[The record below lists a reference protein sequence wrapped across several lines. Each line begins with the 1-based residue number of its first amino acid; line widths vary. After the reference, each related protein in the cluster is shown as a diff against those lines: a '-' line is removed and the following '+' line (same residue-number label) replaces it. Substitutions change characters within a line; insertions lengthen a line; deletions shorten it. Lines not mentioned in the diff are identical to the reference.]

1 MAKTYLTDEGFKKL
15 KEELEYLK
23 TVKRQEVA
31 RRIHEAKEL
40 GDLSENAEYSAAKDA
55 KAETEVRV
63 SEIEQ
68 LLKDAII
75 IAEPKKIGVVQVGST
90 IVVDSGSGSR
100 KYTIVGRNEANPS
113 EGKISNE
120 SPLGAAFLGKKTN
133 DKVNVITPKGVTVY
147 KIKSINQTL

>member
-1 MAKTYLTDEGFKKL
+1 MAKTYLTEDGFKKL

-23 TVKRQEVA
+23 TAKRQDAA
-31 RRIHEAKEL
+31 RRIQEAKEL

-55 KAETEVRV
+55 KAETEARV

-68 LLKDAII
+68 ILKEAII
-75 IAEPKKIGVVQVGST
+75 IEEPKKIGVVQVGST
-90 IVVDSGSGSR
+90 ITVDNSAGSR
-100 KYTIVGRNEANPS
+100 KYMIVGRNEANPA

-133 DKVNVITPKGVTVY
+133 DKVNVSTPKGNIVY

>member
-1 MAKTYLTDEGFKKL
+1 MAKTYLTEDGFKKL
-15 KEELEYLK
+15 KEEIEYLK
-23 TVKRQEVA
+23 TIKRQEAA
-31 RRIHEAKEL
+31 RRIQEAKEL

-55 KAETEVRV
+55 KAETEARV

-68 LLKDAII
+68 ILKEAMII
-75 IAEPKKIGVVQVGST
+75 EEPKKIGVVQVGST
-90 IVVDSGSGSR
+90 IVIGNGAGNR
-100 KYTIVGRNEANPS
+100 KYTIVGRNEANPA

-133 DKVNVITPKGVTVY
+133 DKVSVNTPKGNIAY

>member
-1 MAKTYLTDEGFKKL
+1 MAKTYLTEDGFKKL

-23 TVKRQEVA
+23 TAKRQEIA
-31 RRIHEAKEL
+31 RRIQEAKEL

-68 LLKDAII
+68 LLKDATII
-75 IAEPKKIGVVQVGST
+75 EEPKKIGVVQVGST
-90 IVVDSGSGSR
+90 ITVDNGSGSR
-100 KYTIVGRNEANPS
+100 QYTIVGRNEANPA

-120 SPLGAAFLGKKTN
+120 SPLGAAFLGKKTS
-133 DKVNVITPKGVTVY
+133 DKVSVNTPKGTIIY

>member
-1 MAKTYLTDEGFKKL
+1 MSKTYLTEEGFKKL

-23 TVKRQEVA
+23 TAKRQEVA
-31 RRIHEAKEL
+31 RRIQEAKEL

-68 LLKDAII
+68 LLKDAMII
-75 IAEPKKIGVVQVGST
+75 EEPKKIGVVQVGST
-90 IVVDSGSGSR
+90 IVVDNGAGSR
-100 KYTIVGRNEANPS
+100 KYMIVGRNEANPA
-113 EGKISNE
+113 EGRISNE
-120 SPLGAAFLGKKTN
+120 SPLGMAFLGKKTN
-133 DKVNVITPKGVTVY
+133 DKVSVATPKGNIVY